1 MASVRSLKKDID
13 FLMSLVL
20 EDCIS
25 VMEKYPLGD
34 QEEIMEI
41 ARKIIQDH
49 RALRARVVSREIRK
63 HPGQSGKYLSGVV
76 EEMYTLSDASLERLS
91 VFVKSRNNLN

>member
-20 EDCIS
+20 QDCIS
-25 VMEKYPLGD
+25 VMEKYPETD
-34 QEEIMEI
+34 QEEILEI

-49 RALRARVVSREIRK
+49 RSLRARVVSREIRK

-76 EEMYTLSDASLERLS
+76 EEMYALSGSSLDRLNA
-91 VFVKSRNNLN
+91 FVKSRNI

>member
-20 EDCIS
+20 QDCIS
-25 VMEKYPLGD
+25 VLEKYSSGE

-49 RALRARVVSREIRK
+49 RTLRARVVRREMRK
-63 HPGQSGKYLSGVV
+63 HPDQPGKYLTGVV
-76 EEMYTLSDASLERLS
+76 EEMYALAGSSLDRLNA
-91 VFVKSRNNLN
+91 FVKSRNI